1 MKFARHVLEYIAARA
16 ILALLALL
24 PLSLAT
30 RIAMFVSR
38 ALFASLPR
46 LRRIGLRNL
55 ELALPNL
62 SLAERRRLL
71 KQSFENFGRIIA
83 DFAHFPRTTPT
94 DLAARV
100 ETSFPQVLPTSRIF
114 RAQPRPIWPLG
125 LKPLSLK
132 DSKTATAPPR
142 LLDAASSSLRH
153 TLATGSYSPLLVPP
167 RSSLS
172 PTSLALS
179 TILCS
184 IATPRA
190 CAAGSA
196 TVPLTNA
203 IRFCKVSPSL
213 TLAVTSAFS
222 QT

>member
-83 DFAHFPRTTPT
+83 DFAHFSRTTPT

-100 ETSFPQVLPTSRIF
+100 ETSFPQGFEDRY
-114 RAQPRPIWPLG
+114 RAA
-125 LKPLSLK
+125 K
-132 DSKTATAPPR
+132 
-142 LLDAASSSLRH
+142 
-153 TLATGSYSPLLVPP
+153 
-167 RSSLS
+167 
-172 PTSLALS
+172 
-179 TILCS
+179 
-184 IATPRA
+184 
-190 CAAGSA
+190 AAGRGVIFVTRSEEH
-196 TVPLTNA
+196 TSELQ
-203 IRFCKVSPSL
+203 SP
-213 TLAVTSAFS
+213 
-222 QT
+222 

>member
-71 KQSFENFGRIIA
+71 NNPSENLVLI
-83 DFAHFPRTTPT
+83 FPN
-94 DLAARV
+94 
-100 ETSFPQVLPTSRIF
+100 SRIF
-114 RAQPRPIWPLG
+114 RAQTRPILPLG
-125 LKPLSLK
+125 VQPPSLQA
-132 DSKTATAPPR
+132 SKTATAPPN
-142 LLDAASSSLRH
+142 LPD
-153 TLATGSYSPLLVPP
+153 GS
-167 RSSLS
+167 
-172 PTSLALS
+172 
-179 TILCS
+179 
-184 IATPRA
+184 
-190 CAAGSA
+190 
-196 TVPLTNA
+196 
-203 IRFCKVSPSL
+203 
-213 TLAVTSAFS
+213 
-222 QT
+222 